1 MLIRQWTLWYNSTM
15 TPELSR
21 EQRQAI
27 DEQQGA
33 SVYIVDPQRHETFVL
48 LSSSDFDRVRPLLA
62 YRGDPGEWTEEK
74 NRRRVE
80 LIDKKI
86 AGTIDALEAVELA
99 DLQQQ
104 AEAYFDKTA
113 PPPME
118 GLAELHQQLLSRDRP

>member
-1 MLIRQWTLWYNSTM
+1 MI
-15 TPELSR
+15 PELSR

-27 DEQQGA
+27 DEQKGA
-33 SVYIVDPQRHETFVL
+33 PVYIVDPDRHETFVL

-62 YRGDPGEWTEEK
+62 GRGDPGEWTDEK

-80 LIDKKI
+80 LIDKKV
-86 AGTIDALEAVELA
+86 AGTIDGTEAMELA

-104 AEAYFDKTA
+104 AETHFDTIA

-118 GLAELHQQLLSRDRP
+118 GLAELHQQLSSRDRP